1 MTQYLLRRLAFAVLL
16 VVGLASASFALVHF
30 APGDFYTEFA
40 RSADRA
46 RIEAERHAAGL
57 DRPFAQQYLSW
68 LGRVVRLDFGT
79 SLKFQRP
86 VGQLVRERAANT
98 AVLGFLALV
107 LATLIGIP
115 LGVFTGSR
123 RGGLLPE
130 IGRAISMMLLA
141 VPPLV
146 GALALT
152 ALGARAGWL
161 APAGA
166 NSANLLVPT
175 LALALPIAAMLERMQ
190 SQAIRAT
197 LGERFV
203 RAAVARG
210 LPRGTVVWKHGLRAA
225 LGPILGVYGIIAGTL
240 LSGSFIVEIVA
251 DWPGLGVLM
260 ADALRSHDIFLVAGC
275 AAAVA
280 MLLAIAIVVSDL
292 LHLWADPRV
301 QGSV

>member
-1 MTQYLLRRLAFAVLL
+1 VTQYLLRRLAFAVLL
-16 VVGLASASFALVHF
+16 VLGVASASFAIVHL
-30 APGDFYTEFA
+30 APGDFYTEFGPA
-40 RSADRA
+40 ADRT

-57 DRPFAQQYLSW
+57 DRPFVQQYLTW
-68 LGRVVRLDFGT
+68 LSRVARLDFGT
-79 SLKFQRP
+79 SLKFGRP
-86 VGQLVRERAANT
+86 VAQLVRERAAHT
-98 AVLGFLALV
+98 AVLGVAALT
-107 LATLIGIP
+107 LATIIGIP

-123 RGGLLPE
+123 RGGLVPE
-130 IGRAISMMLLA
+130 LVRATSMVLLA

-146 GALALT
+146 GALALM

-166 NSANLLVPT
+166 NAANLVVPT
-175 LALALPIAAMLERMQ
+175 LALALPIAAVLERIQ
-190 SQAIRAT
+190 SQALRAA

-210 LPRGTVVWKHGLRAA
+210 VPRDAVVWKHALRVS
-225 LGPILGVYGIIAGTL
+225 LGPLLGVYGIVAGTL

-260 ADALRSHDIFLVAGC
+260 ADALRSQDIFLVAGC

-280 MLLAIAIVVSDL
+280 MLLAVAIVVSDL

-301 QGSV
+301 RR